1 MNKTELWKSPTPIQK
16 RSAEDRLSRAY
27 RGIKSGRWRLVCP
40 MSHSRQAAQGRGHS
54 QVCWPPRLWRWEAPW
69 RRVPPRRWDSFSLDD
84 FSLVLRQGPHAQSMG
99 FLAKCEQEWVPWQG
113 GTGSENSSGHLW
125 SPFPVT
131 QGAAGQIPRQGP
143 WTRGGRGGWG
153 GGGSILPSFPLAL
166 QTLAAIR
173 GLPPHSLT
181 RGLQAGGT
189 TTTH

>member
-84 FSLVLRQGPHAQSMG
+84 FSLVLRQGHMHSPWASWPSVSKNGCPGRVGQGLRIALDISG
-99 FLAKCEQEWVPWQG
+99 VPFLSPRERLDRSPGRAPGRGEAEEG
-113 GTGSENSSGHLW
+113 GEEAGASCP
-125 SPFPVT
+125 PFP
-131 QGAAGQIPRQGP
+131 
-143 WTRGGRGGWG
+143 
-153 GGGSILPSFPLAL
+153 
-166 QTLAAIR
+166 
-173 GLPPHSLT
+173 
-181 RGLQAGGT
+181 
-189 TTTH
+189 